1 VLEVGIWLE
10 DEVEEEDGEGEIV
23 PEGESLIIEVV
34 VGAGVELIEML
45 EEDAALGVMLGV
57 ELIEMLEE
65 DVVLG
70 VEVGV
75 TLTAL
80 HPEGCDH
87 NPVARHSML
96 EGAPSKP
103 VSHSKEEHVS
113 PKTPLAQEEVS

>member
-34 VGAGVELIEML
+34 VGA
-45 EEDAALGVMLGV
+45 GV